1 MTIKTSFT
9 KKEHVDSGLALL
21 LLTLLFG
28 LWFNPQDAVRLA
40 IAELIVILIAPV
52 ILYPFTFLWLNLSE
66 LMGRV
71 MSKVILTL
79 IFVLLVCP
87 VGIVRKAMGKDA
99 LLLKR
104 FKKDEGS
111 VFTERNHSYTKT
123 DFTTQY

>member
-1 MTIKTSFT
+1 MRIRTSFT
-9 KKEHVDSGLALL
+9 KKEHVDSGMALL

-28 LWFNPQDAVRLA
+28 LWSNARDAVRLG

-66 LMGRV
+66 LLGRV
-71 MSKVILTL
+71 MSKVLLTL

-87 VGIVRKAMGKDA
+87 VAIVRMAMGKDA

-123 DFTTQY
+123 DFINQY